1 MLSKKE
7 QILAAAEKVIAQK
20 GFDGLSMLQ
29 VAKEANISAGGIY
42 LYFSGKDDLMM
53 ELRKAVIANLA
64 TELLNGINDNHSSWE
79 NYRIVWFNI
88 VKYGKVRS
96 NEKISFDQ
104 YLRLPKISNDSV
116 NQYEI
121 SLFSPLY
128 KIYMKAI
135 EKGEILNIEINYLI
149 ALSLES
155 ASALSRYIRRE
166 AMPYDPIK
174 LDEIC
179 RMSWQTICYKN

>member
-1 MLSKKE
+1 MLSKKD
-7 QILAAAEKVIAQK
+7 QILAAAEKVIAQN

-29 VAKEANISAGGIY
+29 VAKEANISTGGIY

-64 TELLNGINDNHSSWE
+64 TELLHGISDNHSSWE

-96 NEKISFDQ
+96 DEKISFDQ
-104 YLRLPKISNDSV
+104 YLRLPQISSDSV
-116 NQYEI
+116 NQYEK

-179 RMSWQTICYKN
+179 RMSWQTICCK